1 MKRHLKTI
9 AARLPK
15 HWQQELKRVYFRR
28 QVRRRR
34 FGTWEPEYA
43 LLPRFV
49 ARGDWVLDVGANVGH
64 YTLRAAELVGTEGRV
79 IALEPVPDTFALL
92 AANAAARSL
101 QNVTLIN
108 AAASASGHVA
118 GMNIPEADTGLAEYA
133 LAHLTAQP
141 LASEPRVLCLPID
154 ALPLPHRIRLVKID
168 AERHELYVLQGMK
181 DLLHRDHPIVIAEDN
196 VAEVPDFLRGFGYF
210 TAKLTGSSNRLFAQ
224 ERSLLEAVR
233 RGPPV

>member
-15 HWQQELKRVYFRR
+15 HWQQELKRVYFGR

-34 FGTWEPEYA
+34 FSTWEPEYA
-43 LLPRFV
+43 LLPRFIS
-49 ARGDWVLDVGANVGH
+49 RGDWVLDVGANIGH
-64 YTLRAAELVGTEGRV
+64 YTLRAAELVGREGRV
-79 IALEPVPDTFALL
+79 IALEPVPETFALL
-92 AANAAARSL
+92 AANAAASSL

-118 GMNIPEADTGLAEYA
+118 GMSIPEADTGLADYA

-141 LASEPRVLCLPID
+141 SESQVLCLPID
-154 ALPLPHRIRLVKID
+154 ALPLPHRIALVKID
-168 AERHELYVLQGMK
+168 AESHELYVLHGMK

-196 VAEVPDFLRGFGYF
+196 VAEVPDFLRGFGYY
-210 TAKLTGSSNRLFAQ
+210 TAKLEGSANRLFAQ
-224 ERSLLEAVR
+224 ERALLEAVR